1 MIHCVVLQ
9 DAIFIMTSN
18 LASDE
23 IAEYGM
29 QLRAEADQ
37 INKQRLE
44 GEPDDLEITET
55 ITISRRCGLSVALQ
69 MFP

>member
-1 MIHCVVLQ
+1 MIGWDALQ

-29 QLRAEADQ
+29 QLRAEAEQ
-37 INKQRLE
+37 ITKQRLE
-44 GEPDDLEITET
+44 GEPDDLEIKET
-55 ITISRRCGLSVALQ
+55 ITISRRCVC
-69 MFP
+69 